1 MKKAF
6 RSALAQ
12 SAYALTAM
20 PIAIAAF
27 TVIVVGLALGSGTL
41 ISVIGLPVLVMTAYV
56 ARGFAHAE
64 RAAVRAAFDV
74 EAPAPEY
81 REAAEDAGWLRRTL
95 APLGDPQ
102 SWLDIGF
109 ALVRLPL
116 AIISFTL
123 TVVWWSLAVG
133 GLTWPIYGWALPRGE
148 QNTSLPELLGM
159 GDSYAIDTAFYLLIG
174 AVFAATLRWA
184 VAAAAWMHAG
194 PAVLMLSSRAAMQ
207 EELNAARASRDAGR
221 TAQASELRRLERDI
235 HDGPQQQ
242 LVRLS
247 MDLGRARLQMERDTQ
262 RAQEILD
269 EAIARSGAT
278 LDELRALSR
287 GIAPPLL
294 VDRGLKAA
302 LQEIVDRAPIPVH
315 LEYAVDQPLPEHLET
330 IVYFVASESLTN
342 MAKHA
347 EASFGSVH
355 VVRESTVH
363 GPELRVSVT
372 DDGIGGAH
380 IAKGSG
386 LSGLVDR
393 VRSVDGMLDILS
405 PAGGPTVIEARIP
418 CE

>member
-1 MKKAF
+1 MKTAF
-6 RSALAQ
+6 RATLAQ
-12 SAYALTAM
+12 SAYALAAM
-20 PIAIAAF
+20 PIAIVAF
-27 TVIVVGLALGSGTL
+27 TVILTGLAVGAGLL
-41 ISVIGLPVLVMTAYV
+41 ITIIGLPILAMTAYL

-64 RAAVRAAFDV
+64 RASARAALGVD
-74 EAPAPEY
+74 APTPAY
-81 REAAEDAGWLRRTL
+81 REAEDGGWLRRTL

-109 ALVRLPL
+109 ALLRLPL
-116 AIISFTL
+116 GIISFTL
-123 TVVWWSLAVG
+123 TLVWWSLAVG
-133 GLTWPIYGWALPRGE
+133 GLTWPIYGWVLPRGE
-148 QNTSLPELLGM
+148 QNSSLPELLGM
-159 GDSYAIDTAFYLLIG
+159 GDSYFIDAAFYLVIG
-174 AVFAATLRWA
+174 IVFAATLRWA
-184 VAAAAWMHAG
+184 VYIAAWIHAG

-207 EELNAARASRDAGR
+207 EEISAARASRDAGR

-247 MDLGRARLQMERDTQ
+247 MDLGRARHQMARDPQ

-294 VDRGLKAA
+294 VDRGLRAA

-315 LEYAVDQPLPEHLET
+315 LEYEVDGELPDHVQT
-330 IVYFVASESLTN
+330 TVYFVVSEALTN

-347 EASFGSVH
+347 QASFGSVH
-355 VVRESTVH
+355 VVREAAMH
-363 GPELRVSVT
+363 GPELRVAVT
-372 DDGIGGAH
+372 DDGVGGAH